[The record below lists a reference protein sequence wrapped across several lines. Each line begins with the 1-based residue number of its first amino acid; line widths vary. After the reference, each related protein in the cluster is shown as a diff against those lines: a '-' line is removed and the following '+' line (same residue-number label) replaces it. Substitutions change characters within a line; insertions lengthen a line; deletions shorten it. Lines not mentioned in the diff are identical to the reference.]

1 MNTDINLDDKNVLIK
16 KYAIRQ
22 TGREGRSLETTIPKE
37 VFEREA
43 RRLGY
48 TVSEA
53 LEKLEAV
60 WRYNSFRGLHL
71 NFEEKED

>member
-1 MNTDINLDDKNVLIK
+1 MEINLDDKKVLIK

-22 TGREGRSLETTIPKE
+22 TGREGRSLEITIPKE

-48 TVSEA
+48 TVEEA
-53 LEKLEAV
+53 LKKLEAV
-60 WRYNSFRGLHL
+60 WRYNGFHGLHL
-71 NFEEKED
+71 NFEEKEE